1 MSVNCSWCSI
11 VQGPGILAAF
21 KATEQFF
28 WFVQRVLLF
37 IRGNKNEHRN
47 SVFLYY
53 VSVCIRNSQKVCVD
67 VLGGFCF
74 VFKMPPNWA
83 NNIKMRMACGS
94 LNGCELNSHL
104 SSALCTAALLSIY
117 YVVCRLK
124 ESCKKIFLVFL
135 TTNSLFFFLHEWKYH
150 SILKLVFLLDESGFE
165 WVQSSTY
172 RVRICLKF
180 VILLE
185 FDSTLSQMCCG
196 KIKYYPKNPADT
208 LTNNN

>member
-1 MSVNCSWCSI
+1 MFGQLDNTLGPHIIQDCAKPFRRSWSSTLLELFL
-11 VQGPGILAAF
+11 VQHCARPWYTSSFESDWTIFLICPKSAAF
-21 KATEQFF
+21 HKRKQKWAQKF
-28 WFVQRVLLF
+28 
-37 IRGNKNEHRN
+37 
-47 SVFLYY
+47 SFLYY

-124 ESCKKIFLVFL
+124 ESCKKIFLVF
-135 TTNSLFFFLHEWKYH
+135 
-150 SILKLVFLLDESGFE
+150 
-165 WVQSSTY
+165 
-172 RVRICLKF
+172 
-180 VILLE
+180 
-185 FDSTLSQMCCG
+185 
-196 KIKYYPKNPADT
+196 
-208 LTNNN
+208 

>member
-1 MSVNCSWCSI
+1 MCKNF
-11 VQGPGILAAF
+11 QEILVINTIRTLLGAALC
-21 KATEQFF
+21 KALVYYLVALKVTEQFF

-117 YVVCRLK
+117 YVD
-124 ESCKKIFLVFL
+124 SKKVVKKFFLVF
-135 TTNSLFFFLHEWKYH
+135 
-150 SILKLVFLLDESGFE
+150 
-165 WVQSSTY
+165 
-172 RVRICLKF
+172 
-180 VILLE
+180 
-185 FDSTLSQMCCG
+185 
-196 KIKYYPKNPADT
+196 
-208 LTNNN
+208 

>member
-1 MSVNCSWCSI
+1 M
-11 VQGPGILAAF
+11 QGPGILVAL

-124 ESCKKIFLVFL
+124 ESCKKFFSFF
-135 TTNSLFFFLHEWKYH
+135 NYKFSLFLSSWMEIPQHFEI
-150 SILKLVFLLDESGFE
+150 SIFVGWIWVWESSKFNLLSLNMSEVCYTI
-165 WVQSSTY
+165 WVWFNTISDVL
-172 RVRICLKF
+172 R
-180 VILLE
+180 
-185 FDSTLSQMCCG
+185 
-196 KIKYYPKNPADT
+196 
-208 LTNNN
+208 